1 MSIRI
6 RALRACAHDLS
17 DATGCGARLQ
27 AHAVKRIAKA
37 MLSRETDI
45 VAIRYEST
53 AFARLFLNDT
63 VGARMKMPK
72 SNGSRRPLSRYCD
85 KETSEDDD

>member
-6 RALRACAHDLS
+6 RARRARANDWR
-17 DATGCGARLQ
+17 DDTGCDAWLQ

-37 MLSRETDI
+37 MLSGETDI

-53 AFARLFLNDT
+53 AFARLFFNDAL
-63 VGARMKMPK
+63 GARMKMPK
-72 SNGSRRPLSRYCD
+72 SNGCRRPLSRYCD
-85 KETSEDDD
+85 KGTSEDDD